1 MNKCVMLFMFAFTE
15 LAVYL
20 VTQYNGLSAKQL
32 IFFMGTYFINFG
44 DFREYSEPFNEHS
57 NGKHTT

>member
-1 MNKCVMLFMFAFTE
+1 MLFMFAFTE